1 MIQSGNDAER
11 LMQEGRPI
19 MGKGWKEVD
28 TFEDLEDID
37 EYESDDEVSA
47 LPTLPSGSRLRLLML
62 MK

>member
-1 MIQSGNDAER
+1 
-11 LMQEGRPI
+11 